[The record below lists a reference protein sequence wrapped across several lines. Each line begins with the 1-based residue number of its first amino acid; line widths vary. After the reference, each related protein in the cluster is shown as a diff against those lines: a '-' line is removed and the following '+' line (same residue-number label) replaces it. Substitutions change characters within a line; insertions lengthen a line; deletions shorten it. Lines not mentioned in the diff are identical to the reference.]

1 MSKVTYLG
9 MDVHLNLIAVV
20 WGRAK
25 EKPRCLVVE
34 NTSEGWEK
42 LMRAVGPSEVWGV
55 YEASSCGFE
64 VYDHFTKIG
73 WRMNVVAPTHIHKSV
88 HSRKR
93 KTDLR
98 DAKRLWEVL
107 VSHGELGTELPAVWI
122 PEERLREEREVVR
135 RRLSLAERLTRV
147 KNGIGSLLRIHKLK
161 RPAEIKTAWTQK
173 HAAWLKGLISDP
185 ARGAHLKA
193 ALASLLRELEF
204 LGAELELLQAEVEAL
219 SREGRYRKMVGA
231 MTELDGVGVLTAM
244 TFLVE
249 LGDMGRFK
257 NRRQVASYLGLVPTS
272 YESGEDDD
280 HKGPITH
287 LGPARVRKV
296 LNQAAWTLVRKDALW
311 KARYGPLAARRGALK
326 AIVAIM
332 RKLGIELWHRA
343 QSAA

>member
-25 EKPRCLVVE
+25 EKPRCLIVE
-34 NTSEGWEK
+34 NSPEGWEK
-42 LMRAVGPSEVWGV
+42 LVRAVGPGEMWGV

-73 WRMNVVAPTHIHKSV
+73 WRMSVVAPTHIHKSV
-88 HSRKR
+88 LSRKR

-122 PEERLREEREVVR
+122 PEERIREEREIVR
-135 RRLSLAERLTRV
+135 RRLSLADHRTRV
-147 KNGIGSLLRIHKLK
+147 KNGISSLLRMHKLK
-161 RPAEIKTAWTQK
+161 RPPEMKTAWSQT
-173 HAAWLKGLISDP
+173 HVAWLKGLTSDP
-185 ARGAHLKA
+185 ARAVHLRT
-193 ALASLLRELEF
+193 ALGSLLRELEF
-204 LGAELELLQAEVEAL
+204 LEAELALLQKEVEKL
-219 SREGRYRKMVGA
+219 SGEERYRKMVEY

-249 LGDMGRFK
+249 LGDVRRFK

-343 QSAA
+343 LAAA

>member
-1 MSKVTYLG
+1 MSKVTYVG
-9 MDVHLNLIAVV
+9 MDVHLNFIAVV

-25 EKPRCLVVE
+25 EQPRCLVVE
-34 NTSEGWEK
+34 NTPEGWEK
-42 LMRAVGPSEVWGV
+42 LVRAVGPGEIWGV

-73 WRMNVVAPTHIHKSV
+73 WKMSVVAPTHIHKSV
-88 HSRKR
+88 LSRKR

-107 VSHGELGTELPAVWI
+107 ISHAELGTALPAVWI
-122 PEERLREEREVVR
+122 PEELLREEREIIR
-135 RRLSLAERLTRV
+135 RRLALAEHSTRV
-147 KNGIGSLLRIHKLK
+147 KNGIGSLLRMHKLK
-161 RPAEIKTAWTQK
+161 RPAEMKTAWSQA
-173 HAAWLKGLISDP
+173 HIAWLKGLISDP
-185 ARGAHLKA
+185 GRGAHLRTV
-193 ALASLLRELEF
+193 LASLLRELEF
-204 LGAELELLQAEVEAL
+204 LEAERATLQGEVEKLAQG
-219 SREGRYRKMVGA
+219 ERYCKKVEA
-231 MTELDGVGVLTAM
+231 MTDLDGVGVLTAM

-249 LGDMGRFK
+249 LGDVRRFR

-311 KARYGPLAARRGALK
+311 RERYGPLAARRGAPK

-343 QSAA
+343 QAAA

>member
-1 MSKVTYLG
+1 MSKMIYLG

-25 EKPRCLVVE
+25 EKARCLIVD
-34 NTSEGWEK
+34 NSPKGWEK
-42 LMRAVGPSEVWGV
+42 LVQAVGPGEIWGV

-73 WRMNVVAPTHIHKSV
+73 WRMSVVAPTHIHKSV
-88 HSRKR
+88 LSRKR

-122 PEERLREEREVVR
+122 PEERIREEREIVR
-135 RRLSLAERLTRV
+135 RRLSLADHRTRV
-147 KNGIGSLLRIHKLK
+147 KNGITSLLRMHKLK
-161 RPAEIKTAWTQK
+161 RPCEMKTAWSQA
-173 HAAWLKGLISDP
+173 HVAWLKGLSSDP
-185 ARGAHLKA
+185 ARGVHLRT
-193 ALASLLRELEF
+193 ALGSLLRELEF
-204 LGAELELLQAEVEAL
+204 LDAELAILQKEVEKL
-219 SREGRYRKMVGA
+219 SGEERYRKMVEY

-249 LGDMGRFK
+249 LGDVRRFR

-296 LNQAAWTLVRKDALW
+296 LNQAAWTLVRKDAHW

-343 QSAA
+343 LAAA

>member
-1 MSKVTYLG
+1 MSKVIYLG

-25 EKPRCLVVE
+25 ETPRCLVVE
-34 NTSEGWEK
+34 NSPEGWEK
-42 LMRAVGPSEVWGV
+42 LVRAVGPGEFWGV

-73 WRMNVVAPTHIHKSV
+73 WKMSVVAPTHIHKSV
-88 HSRKR
+88 LSRRR

-107 VSHGELGTELPAVWI
+107 VSHAELGTELPAVWI
-122 PEERLREEREVVR
+122 PEERLREEREIIR
-135 RRLSLAERLTRV
+135 RRLSLAEHLTRV
-147 KNGIGSLLRIHKLK
+147 KNGITSLLRMHKLK
-161 RPAEIKTAWTQK
+161 RPAEMKTAWTIK
-173 HAAWLKGLISDP
+173 HLAWLKGLTSDP
-185 ARGAHLKA
+185 VRGGHLRTV
-193 ALASLLRELEF
+193 LGSLLRELEF
-204 LGAELELLQAEVEAL
+204 LEVELASLQDEVEKL
-219 SREGRYRKMVGA
+219 SREEHYRKMVQN
-231 MTELDGVGVLTAM
+231 MTEVAGVGVLTAM

-249 LGDMGRFK
+249 LGDVRRFR

-296 LNQAAWTLVRKDALW
+296 LNQAAWTLVRKDAYW
-311 KARYGPLAARRGALK
+311 KARYGPIAARRGALK

-343 QSAA
+343 LAAA